1 MLLGCFRFKLN
12 SLLMSNVN
20 FISCFLICKCVCLKS
35 NMIHHLNKFATGF
48 KVVYVLDDFGFAV
61 ESSVCVEFSALLS
74 GRMQMSY

>member
-1 MLLGCFRFKLN
+1 MIQDTLVYAFRMLQ
-12 SLLMSNVN
+12 
-20 FISCFLICKCVCLKS
+20 CVCLKS

-48 KVVYVLDDFGFAV
+48 KVVYVLVDFGFAV